1 MISPFQMPQ
10 HIESKLVSESEN
22 YPDNIW
28 SLGKIR
34 YNQKCKVI
42 SEVGVMN
49 NTGCGESQ
57 YEAGG
62 AMLPKRPICRFGKNL
77 SLQC

>member
-1 MISPFQMPQ
+1 MI
-10 HIESKLVSESEN
+10 SESEN

-28 SLGKIR
+28 SLGKWHG
-34 YNQKCKVI
+34 KCKVI
-42 SEVGVMN
+42 SEGMVKTY
-49 NTGCGESQ
+49 TGCDESQ

>member
-1 MISPFQMPQ
+1 MI
-10 HIESKLVSESEN
+10 SESEN

-28 SLGKIR
+28 SLGKLR
-34 YNQKCKVI
+34 YNDKCKVI
-42 SEVGVMN
+42 SEGKVETY
-49 NTGCGESQ
+49 TGCGESQ

-62 AMLPKRPICRFGKNL
+62 ALLPKRPICRFGKNL

>member
-1 MISPFQMPQ
+1 MI
-10 HIESKLVSESEN
+10 SESEN

-28 SLGKIR
+28 SLGKR
-34 YNQKCKVI
+34 YDKCKVI
-42 SEVGVMN
+42 SEGMVKTY
-49 NTGCGESQ
+49 TGYGESQ

-62 AMLPKRPICRFGKNL
+62 AMLPKRPICQFGKNL